1 VDLLAGL
8 AVLLVGLAAGGALG
22 WVLAAA
28 RLRASGAET
37 ARAHAEAAA
46 AARAETG
53 ALRERLGQRD
63 REVAHL
69 AERASTAEA
78 GAAAAQAT
86 MRSEREAAALA
97 LQVEKEAAA
106 ERERLLVRRDAEL
119 REAFQALSAEALAS
133 NNDAFVRLAEGR
145 IKEAAAGLAARA
157 DGDLTAR
164 AQAINAM
171 LEPVSATL
179 QRVEGQLRTV
189 EKDRASAYASLRDQV
204 NAMQT
209 EAKQLVNALRA
220 PQVRGR
226 WGELQ
231 LERIVELAGM
241 VEHCDFD
248 AQVHT
253 ATSDGAVRPDM
264 VVHLAGGK
272 QIVLDAKVPFTAY
285 LEAVEAKDPDV
296 HAEKLAQH
304 ARQLRAHVD
313 TLSAKGYWATF
324 EPTPEFVVLFVPG
337 DPFLEAGVQ
346 SEPTLLEYAFERNV
360 VIATPTTLIAL
371 LRTVS
376 YTWRQEALTQNAQ
389 EIRRLGRELHARLAT
404 MGGHVAK
411 LGRSLGSAVDCYN
424 QTVASLEARV
434 LVTARQFRNLQVS
447 ETELEE
453 QTQVE
458 RLPRVV
464 AAPEL
469 VASADDALIALPEL
483 DPQLGGHRGE
493 RPRGRALP

>member
-1 VDLLAGL
+1 VDLLVGL
-8 AVLLVGLAAGGALG
+8 TALLVGLAAGGALG
-22 WVLAAA
+22 WMLAAG
-28 RLRASGAET
+28 RLRTTGAET
-37 ARAHAEAAA
+37 TRAHAEAAA
-46 AARAETG
+46 VARAEVA

-63 REVAHL
+63 RDAAQL
-69 AERASTAEA
+69 AERAGAAET
-78 GAAAAQAT
+78 AAAAEKAVR
-86 MRSEREAAALA
+86 RSEQEAAVVALQMEREAAS
-97 LQVEKEAAA
+97 
-106 ERERLLVRRDAEL
+106 ERERLLVRRDEEL
-119 REAFQALSAEALAS
+119 REAFQALSAEALAR

-145 IKEAAAGLAARA
+145 IKEAAAGLAAKA

-164 AQAINAM
+164 AQAISAM

-189 EKDRASAYASLRDQV
+189 EKDRATAYAGLRDQV
-204 NAMQT
+204 SAMQT

-241 VEHCDFD
+241 VEHCDFN

-253 ATSDGAVRPDM
+253 PTADGAVRPDM

-272 QIVLDAKVPFTAY
+272 QIVLDAKVPFSAY
-285 LEAVEAKDPDV
+285 LEAVEARDPDV
-296 HAEKLAQH
+296 HLDKLGRH
-304 ARQLRAHVD
+304 ARQLRGHVD
-313 TLSAKGYWATF
+313 ALSAKGYWATF

-337 DPFLEAGVQ
+337 DPFLEAAVQ
-346 SEPTLLEYAFERNV
+346 TDPALLEYAFERNV

-371 LRTVS
+371 LRTVN

-404 MGGHVAK
+404 MGAHVAK
-411 LGRSLGSAVDCYN
+411 LGRSLGGAVDSYN

-434 LVTARQFRNLQVS
+434 LVTARQFKGLQVS
-447 ETELEE
+447 DDELPE

-469 VASADDALIALPEL
+469 VASADDALIALPDL
-483 DPQLGGHRGE
+483 DPGQGGHRGD